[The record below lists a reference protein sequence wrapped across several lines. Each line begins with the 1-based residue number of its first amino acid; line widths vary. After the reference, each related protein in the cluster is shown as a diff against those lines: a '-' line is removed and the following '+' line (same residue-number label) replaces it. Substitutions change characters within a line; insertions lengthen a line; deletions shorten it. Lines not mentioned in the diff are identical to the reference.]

1 MVSATLAKLAGTGI
15 DLHQWLPDAD
25 LAADL
30 IENDCGLNAHC
41 ESCYRR
47 APANLNCL
55 ARQYGREATF
65 VKSESSIRL
74 PSYLPHEIKDE
85 SYKNARGQEH

>member
-1 MVSATLAKLAGTGI
+1 LVSATLAKLAGTGVY
-15 DLHQWLPDAD
+15 LHQRLPDAD

-41 ESCYRR
+41 ESCYRH
-47 APANLNCL
+47 APVNLYCL
-55 ARQYGREATF
+55 AQQYGREATF
-65 VKSESSIRL
+65 VKSESPIRL

-85 SYKNARGQEH
+85 SYKNASCQEH